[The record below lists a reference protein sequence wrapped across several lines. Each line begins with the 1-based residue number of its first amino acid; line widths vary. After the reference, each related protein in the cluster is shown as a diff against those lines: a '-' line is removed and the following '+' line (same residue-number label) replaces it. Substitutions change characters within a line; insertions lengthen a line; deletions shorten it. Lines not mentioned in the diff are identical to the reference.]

1 MVFPDEAAFQAYLQ
15 DVKTFLWQEVDPLVP
30 QIERDEL
37 IPFEQLRP
45 QFRDHH
51 LFDCL
56 VPEAHGGLG
65 LSTVQYA
72 AVLKELAKLHGGIRA
87 MLHVHN
93 SSVHL
98 IETGRPEQQARYL
111 PAMATGDL
119 LVCFGL
125 TEPDS
130 GSGLDS
136 NCTAMRKGDAY
147 VLNGRKHLIT
157 NAREADLFAIFCFTS
172 DPARDTDR
180 QFSVLLVERGMPGFT
195 ITPMAHTMGCSG
207 ASHDLLTFEDVA
219 VPVDNVLGREGMGPE
234 QLIAFLE
241 VSRVFIAVAALGTA
255 ERALELSLTWAKQRV
270 TFGKPIASRQAVQ
283 GYLADMATDIY
294 ALRHIILDALRKYDA
309 GQRIAAESSM
319 CKLFGLEAVGRVT
332 DKALLVHGGLG
343 YLKSSR
349 IEMLYRDARLNW
361 LEEGTPTIHK
371 LIIARALLQEEFE
384 TFGRGE
390 ELI

>member
-1 MVFPDEAAFQAYLQ
+1 MLFPTEAAYRAYVQ
-15 DVKTFLWQEVDPLVP
+15 DVKDFLWREIDPLVP
-30 QIERDEL
+30 QIERDDF
-37 IPFEQLRP
+37 IPFEALRP
-45 QFRDHH
+45 KFRAHH

-56 VPEAHGGLG
+56 VPEAYGGLG
-65 LSTVQYA
+65 LSTEQYA
-72 AVLKELAKLHGGIRA
+72 PVLKELAKVHGGIRA

-98 IETGRPEQQARYL
+98 LETGRPEQRQQYIPRL
-111 PAMATGDL
+111 ATGDL

-136 NCTAMRKGDAY
+136 KSQAVRHGDVY
-147 VLNGRKHLIT
+147 LLNGRKHLIT
-157 NAREADLFAIFCFTS
+157 NAREADLFAVFCFTV
-172 DPARDTDR
+172 DPARGAR
-180 QFSVLLVERGMPGFT
+180 EFSVLLVERGMPGFT
-195 ITPMAHTMGCSG
+195 IERMAPTMGCSG
-207 ASHDLLTFEDVA
+207 ASHDLLLFENVP
-219 VPVDNVLGREGMGPE
+219 VPVDNVLGQAGLGSQ
-234 QLIAFLE
+234 QLLAFLE
-241 VSRVFIAVAALGTA
+241 ISRVFIAVAALGTA
-255 ERALELSLTWAKQRV
+255 ERALELAVAWAKQRV
-270 TFGKPIASRQAVQ
+270 TFGQPIANRQAVQ
-283 GYLADMATDIY
+283 GYLAEMATDIY
-294 ALRHIILDALRKYDA
+294 ALRHIVLDALRKYDA
-309 GQRIAAESSM
+309 GQRIPEESSM

-371 LIIARALLQEEFE
+371 LIIARRLLEEE
-384 TFGRGE
+384 CAVFGRGE

>member
-15 DVKTFLWQEVDPLVP
+15 DVKAFLWQEIDPLVP
-30 QIERDEL
+30 QIEHDEL

-45 QFRDHH
+45 KFRDHH

-56 VPEAHGGLG
+56 VPEAYGGLG
-65 LSTVQYA
+65 LGTVQYA
-72 AVLKELAKLHGGIRA
+72 AVLKELAKIHGGIRA

-111 PAMATGDL
+111 PAMATGAL

-125 TEPDS
+125 TEPDG

-136 NCTAMRKGDAY
+136 NCTAVRKDDAY
-147 VLNGRKHLIT
+147 ILNGRKHLIT

-172 DPARDTDR
+172 NPARNAER

-207 ASHDLLTFEDVA
+207 ASHDLLTLEDVA
-219 VPVDNVLGREGMGPE
+219 VPVENVLGQEGMGAE
-234 QLIAFLE
+234 QMLAFLE

-255 ERALELSLTWAKQRV
+255 ERALELSLAWAKRRV
-270 TFGKPIASRQAVQ
+270 TFGKPIANRQAVQ
-283 GYLADMATDIY
+283 SYLAEMATDIY
-294 ALRHIILDALRKYDA
+294 ALRHMVLDALHKYDA

-349 IEMLYRDARLNW
+349 VEMLYRDARLNW

-371 LIIARALLQEEFE
+371 LIIARTLLQEEPE